1 MRFVYNQL
9 VARWKS
15 GIKYNRKDYQRF
27 CVQMRQSTPW
37 MRLVNARAVYEA
49 ADAFHSAVRKFF
61 GTRKA
66 ECGAKWGPPA
76 FRKRGCRD
84 GFRFSHRDQFRISGR
99 SVRFRGLGSWISMR
113 EKIRFSG
120 SVKSVSISQVAGK
133 WYASFLVEREDSP
146 KLDLSQK
153 PSVGVDFGLKV
164 LAMLSNGE
172 VVENPRPLAQSLN
185 LLRKRQRQV
194 SRKFVN
200 GKRQSNRHAVAV
212 SRVARLHKKIADQR
226 SAAQHAFTSDIVKRF
241 SKITIEDLNV
251 SGMAKNRKLA
261 RAISDASWSSL
272 RFQLEYKSRM
282 AGVELV
288 VADRFFASSKT
299 CSGCGHKVESLT
311 LKQRVFS
318 CPECRLSLD
327 RDLNAAINLD
337 RYEPTTRPN
346 RASRKTR
353 EVGRRKS
360 ASAAGPFDVANISL
374 SLIGG
379 SLPIS

>member
-1 MRFVYNQL
+1 
-9 VARWKS
+9 
-15 GIKYNRKDYQRF
+15 
-27 CVQMRQSTPW
+27 
-37 MRLVNARAVYEA
+37 
-49 ADAFHSAVRKFF
+49 
-61 GTRKA
+61 
-66 ECGAKWGPPA
+66 
-76 FRKRGCRD
+76 
-84 GFRFSHRDQFRISGR
+84 
-99 SVRFRGLGSWISMR
+99 MR

-353 EVGRRKS
+353 EVGRHKS
-360 ASAAGPFDVANISL
+360 APAAGPFDVANIS
-374 SLIGG
+374 SPIAGG